1 MKIIERV
8 CKVIWVLGIL
18 VQAIGVIIE
27 ACGNDDLGHNISII
41 GSIIFIV
48 AMLSLSI
55 VYMIDNMKKVKSIE
69 ASGGIDMSND
79 NKLDSKLRQGL
90 QARLDRIWED
100 TTELRIMRNCIEN
113 ELCDDD
119 TDLIDE
125 EFKWWLKAQHWALG
139 KAMDALVQQKNVINA
154 VMVNPNVF
162 DKADTADHLSDT
174 AEVIEKLKKE
184 DSDLTRR
191 LEKLNAFLND
201 DNKTARVCEYQLK
214 WMKYQHKLMVEYH
227 RTLMNRIFD
236 LQGHQHKE

>member
-55 VYMIDNMKKVKSIE
+55 VYMIDNMKKVKSIG
-69 ASGGIDMSND
+69 ASGGIDMSNN

-90 QARLDRIWED
+90 QRRLDRIWED
-100 TTELRIMRNCIEN
+100 EVELRMQRQEVERELTTIQTMRS
-113 ELCDDD
+113 
-119 TDLIDE
+119 DE
-125 EFKWWLKAQHWALG
+125 EFKWLKAQHFALG
-139 KAMDALVQQKNVINA
+139 KALGALAQQRRTIMTVLD
-154 VMVNPNVF
+154 NPNVF
-162 DKADTADHLSDT
+162 DKADTADT
-174 AEVIEKLKKE
+174 AKVIDKLKNEEFDVRHKI
-184 DSDLTRR
+184 D
-191 LEKLNAFLND
+191 KLDAFLND
-201 DNKTARVCEYQLK
+201 DNKMAKINEYQLDL
-214 WMKYQHKLMVEYH
+214 MKHQYKVMVEYQ

-236 LQGHQHKE
+236 LHAQQKW